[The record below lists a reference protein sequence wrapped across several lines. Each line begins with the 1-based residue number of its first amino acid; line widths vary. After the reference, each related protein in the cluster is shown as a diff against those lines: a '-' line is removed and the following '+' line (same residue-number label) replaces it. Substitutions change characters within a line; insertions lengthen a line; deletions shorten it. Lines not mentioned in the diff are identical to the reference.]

1 VSEERVESGAVPRAR
16 IAERRRFARAA
27 VHGIQAS
34 VPAVMDAEI
43 LDISMTGA
51 LVRCGCE
58 VQLGDRASIRLVL
71 DGEPF
76 VAGVSVSRVVGSATG
91 GAGTTYAGVAF
102 IDQDAQSISVLRRF
116 LRSRR

>member
-76 VAGVSVSRVVGSATG
+76 VAGVSVSRVVGATG
-91 GAGTTYAGVAF
+91 GAGTTYAGVVF
-102 IDQDAQSISVLRRF
+102 IDQDEQSISVLRRF